1 MRLERSSLLPVCL
14 GVVLLAACSKPEPPA
29 RVASVAAPAAFA
41 SVPIAPPA
49 RHRGKACEMVTQAE
63 MSAILGGAVVAA
75 ANDRSSM
82 QTECVYS
89 AATGIS
95 PYAELKVEWGS
106 GPAAMTGAAMFARKE
121 PGAVDPL
128 EGLGDQAIQVGPVL
142 MIRTGD
148 DLVTIVFSGV
158 DDVMPKAHRI
168 FETTK
173 ARM

>member
-1 MRLERSSLLPVCL
+1 MLMATRLLPVCV
-14 GVVLLAACSKPEPPA
+14 GVLLLAACSKEEASPPVPSA
-29 RVASVAAPAAFA
+29 AAPVVFA

-49 RHRGKACEMVTQAE
+49 RHRGKACEIVTQAE
-63 MSAILGGAVVAA
+63 MSTILGGAVVAA

-82 QTECVYS
+82 QTGCVYS

-95 PYAELKVEWGS
+95 PYAELKIEWGD
-106 GPAAMTGAAMFARKE
+106 GPSAMRGAAMFARKE

-128 EGLGDQAIQVGPVL
+128 EGLGDQAIQVGPML
-142 MIRTGD
+142 MIRTGE

-158 DDVMPKAHRI
+158 DDVVPKAHRI
-168 FETTK
+168 FETAK

>member
-1 MRLERSSLLPVCL
+1 MLMATRLLPVCV
-14 GVVLLAACSKPEPPA
+14 GVLLLAACSKEEASPPVPSA
-29 RVASVAAPAAFA
+29 AAPVVFA

-49 RHRGKACEMVTQAE
+49 RHRGKACEIVTQAE
-63 MSAILGGAVVAA
+63 MSTILGGAVVAA

-82 QTECVYS
+82 QTGCVYS

-95 PYAELKVEWGS
+95 PYAELKIEWGD
-106 GPAAMTGAAMFARKE
+106 GPSAMRGAAMFARRE

-128 EGLGDQAIQVGPVL
+128 EGLGDQAIQVGPML
-142 MIRTGD
+142 MIRTGE

-158 DDVMPKAHRI
+158 DDVVPKAHRI
-168 FETTK
+168 FETAK